1 MKFVAK
7 KQTTMNIV
15 FSLDQI
21 QEVAEQIIASNPK
34 KIILFNGEMG
44 VGKTTLIKQLCKNL
58 GVEDA
63 TSSPTFSLVNEYYT
77 SNNQIVYHFDF
88 YRLNKETEALD
99 MGVDDYLYSGNWCFI
114 EWSEKIA
121 SLIPEDHSTV
131 TIELLA
137 DGKRSLELV

>member
-1 MKFVAK
+1 
-7 KQTTMNIV
+7 MNIV

-21 QEVAEQIIASNPK
+21 QETAEQIIAQNPK

-77 SNNQIVYHFDF
+77 SGNQIVYHFDF

-121 SLIPEDHSTV
+121 NLIPEEHSTV
-131 TIELLA
+131 TIELLP
-137 DGKRSLELV
+137 DGKRELNLV

>member
-1 MKFVAK
+1 
-7 KQTTMNIV
+7 MNII

-21 QEVAEQIIASNPK
+21 QETTEQILASNPK

-44 VGKTTLIKQLCKNL
+44 VGKTTLIKQLCKSL
-58 GVEDA
+58 GVQDA
-63 TSSPTFSLVNEYYT
+63 TSSPTFSLVNEYQT
-77 SNNQIVYHFDF
+77 SNNQTVYHFDF

-121 SLIPEDHSTV
+121 NLLPAEYSTIN
-131 TIELLA
+131 IELLA
-137 DGKRSLELV
+137 DGKRKLELA

>member
-1 MKFVAK
+1 
-7 KQTTMNIV
+7 
-15 FSLDQI
+15 
-21 QEVAEQIIASNPK
+21 
-34 KIILFNGEMG
+34 MG
-44 VGKTTLIKQLCKNL
+44 VGKTTLIKELCKIL

-63 TSSPTFSLVNEYYT
+63 TSSPTFSLVNEYYA

-121 SLIPEDHSTV
+121 SLIPKEHSVV

>member
-1 MKFVAK
+1 
-7 KQTTMNIV
+7 MNIV
-15 FSLDQI
+15 FSLDHI
-21 QEVAEQIIASNPK
+21 KEVADKILVQNPK

-121 SLIPEDHSTV
+121 SLIPEEHSVV
-131 TIELLA
+131 TIKLLA
-137 DGKRSLELV
+137 DGKRELKLE

>member
-1 MKFVAK
+1 
-7 KQTTMNIV
+7 MNIV

-21 QEVAEQIIASNPK
+21 KEVAQQILDSNPK

-77 SNNQIVYHFDF
+77 SNNQTVYHFDF

-121 SLIPEDHSTV
+121 SLLPEDTSTI

-137 DGKRSLELV
+137 DGKRELKLA

>member
-1 MKFVAK
+1 
-7 KQTTMNIV
+7 MNIV

-21 QEVAEQIIASNPK
+21 QEVAEQILAQNPK

-44 VGKTTLIKQLCKNL
+44 VGKTTLIKQLCKSL

-77 SNNQIVYHFDF
+77 VNNDIVYHFDF

-114 EWSEKIA
+114 EWSEKI
-121 SLIPEDHSTV
+121 SNLIPEEHSTV
-131 TIELLA
+131 TIELSE
-137 DGKRSLELV
+137 DGKRKLELV

>member
-1 MKFVAK
+1 
-7 KQTTMNIV
+7 MNII

-21 QEVAEQIIASNPK
+21 NEVAEQIIAQNPK
-34 KIILFNGEMG
+34 KIILFNGDMG
-44 VGKTTLIKQLCKNL
+44 VGKTTLIKQLCRTL

-77 SNNQIVYHFDF
+77 VNNQIVYHFDF

-114 EWSEKIA
+114 EWSEKIEN
-121 SLIPEDHSTV
+121 LIPEEHSV
-131 TIELLA
+131 ISINLLEDGNRELKLM
-137 DGKRSLELV
+137 

>member
-1 MKFVAK
+1 
-7 KQTTMNIV
+7 MNIV

-21 QEVAEQIIASNPK
+21 QEVAEQIITQNPK

-44 VGKTTLIKQLCKNL
+44 VGKTTLIKQLCKTL

-63 TSSPTFSLVNEYYT
+63 TSSPTFSLINEYYT
-77 SNNQIVYHFDF
+77 SDNQIVYHFDF

-114 EWSEKIA
+114 EWSEKIS
-121 SLIPEDHSTV
+121 SLIPEEHSIV
-131 TIELLA
+131 TIELQA
-137 DGKRSLELV
+137 DGKRNLHLIDQIN